1 MKAGKCSKCGG
12 ENDSGKHNYCKEC
25 NANYAREWRLK
36 NESKI
41 HAYRKATKK
50 QRAKVQKEYDAK
62 RPKRETKLAT
72 ELTRKWRQKNP
83 AAHNARVMARECEK
97 LQAMPAWAIKFYIDE
112 AYHLSRL
119 RSESTDVKHH
129 VDHIV
134 PLRNKKVCGLHAHT
148 NLQVIP
154 AKENM
159 LKGNQLIKTYKPRV
173 YATQLL
179 PVV

>member
-1 MKAGKCSKCGG
+1 MIAGTCSKCGG

-62 RPKRETKLAT
+62 RQKRETRTNT
-72 ELTRKWRQKNP
+72 EAIRRWRQKNP
-83 AAHNARVMARECEK
+83 AAHNARVMARECAK
-97 LQAMPAWAIKFYIDE
+97 LQAMPDWAIKFYIDE
-112 AYHLSRL
+112 AYHLSRP
-119 RSESTDVKHH
+119 RSESTGVKHH

-134 PLRNKKVCGLHAHT
+134 PLRGKEVCGLHNHF

-154 AKENM
+154 ASINIR
-159 LKGNQLIKTYKPRV
+159 KGNKLNPH
-173 YATQLL
+173 L
-179 PVV
+179 